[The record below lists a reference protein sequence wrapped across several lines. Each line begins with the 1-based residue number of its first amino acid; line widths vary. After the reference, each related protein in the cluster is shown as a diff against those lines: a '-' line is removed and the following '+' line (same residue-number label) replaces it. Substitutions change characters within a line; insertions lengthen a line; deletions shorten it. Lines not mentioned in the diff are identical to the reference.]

1 MLENINILAGAKPV
15 RTGDLR
21 RDFEALDD
29 WAERLLRGLEQS
41 FELLDR
47 RVSEL
52 ERSEGK

>member
-1 MLENINILAGAKPV
+1 MLTNINILAGTKPV